1 MIHITIGKTT
11 LIILLVFFLIW
22 QVTNLIKNICELMDI
37 STEEGK

>member
-22 QVTNLIKNICELMDI
+22 QVTNLIKNIYELKG
-37 STEEGK
+37 E